1 MSLDFEWRG
10 RLETTYHCQADFA
23 WNSETFER
31 WTKHLESRSAVASY
45 SLQKQSRRI
54 YKKSEGFHS
63 KLQKEGMRGQAMIL
77 SGLLH
82 NEINEYRRIEK
93 IDVEVLYLSL

>member
-1 MSLDFEWRG
+1 
-10 RLETTYHCQADFA
+10 
-23 WNSETFER
+23 
-31 WTKHLESRSAVASY
+31 
-45 SLQKQSRRI
+45 
-54 YKKSEGFHS
+54 
-63 KLQKEGMRGQAMIL
+63 MIL